1 MNSQELTLLAAIG
14 ALAGVV
20 LPLFSGTGKQYR
32 YWKIVHCPEA
42 KKSAE
47 VCIVASRDLLSS
59 LKRVTIKACSLWPQ
73 HKCCAKK
80 CLVRKGDSR

>member
-1 MNSQELTLLAAIG
+1 MMNSQELTLFAAIG

-20 LPLFSGTGKQYR
+20 LPLLFGTGKKYH
-32 YWKIVHCPEA
+32 YWKIVRCPEA

-59 LKRVTIKACSLWPQ
+59 LKRVKAKACSLWPQ
-73 HKCCAKK
+73 HKGCAQK
-80 CLVRKGDSR
+80 CLERK